1 MRVIGV
7 SGMPGSGKGVV
18 SSIAQQMG
26 MRIIRMGDIV
36 RDEAKIRGLNVGQT
50 AVTLRKE
57 NGDYVVAL
65 KCVEK
70 IKREDKHYRNNK
82 TTYMIEGIRSPY
94 EVDIFQKNFP
104 RFAVISVF
112 SNPKTRFRRLKR
124 RQRSDDSLELIEFQN
139 RDKREMGFGIGD
151 VIATSDFMVINE
163 GPLWRFKS
171 QAKKILKQQ
180 MEVKFNKNRKKRA

>member
-50 AVTLRKE
+50 AVALRKE
-57 NGDYVVAL
+57 NGDYVVAQ

-70 IKREDKHYRNNK
+70 IKKEDNQFKNNK

-94 EVDIFQKNFP
+94 EVEIFQKNFP
-104 RFAVISVF
+104 KFAVISVF
-112 SNPKTRFRRLKR
+112 SNPKTRFKRLKR

-171 QAKKILKQQ
+171 QTKKILKQQ
-180 MEVKFNKNRKKRA
+180 IEVKINKNRKKRA

>member
-50 AVTLRKE
+50 AVALRKE
-57 NGDYVVAL
+57 NGDYVVAQ

-70 IKREDKHYRNNK
+70 IKKEDKQFKNNK

-94 EVDIFQKNFP
+94 EVEIFQKNFP

-112 SNPKTRFRRLKR
+112 SNPKTRFKRLKR
-124 RQRSDDSLELIEFQN
+124 RQRSDDSVEFMEFQN

-171 QAKKILKQQ
+171 QTKKILKQQ